1 MELINKYEGAVF
13 FVDILGITALTNS
26 KMNLTD
32 EDYEPWLAKYSIEYS
47 DQFLA
52 ASILAEFRDIL
63 IRMNDDFKDVTI
75 SQLSDCAFVWSKNI
89 TDIILFASKFM
100 VDAIRKGILCRAG
113 LTYGE
118 IIETN
123 QEHKLGRFIVGKA
136 VTDAAKLE
144 RMSKGARI
152 LIDEEFPHNL
162 WEQDKDFAE
171 RTIPLFTPFTN
182 PLDYNIYDEFKWYLC
197 PDLTRDI
204 NNLSVLS
211 NDEQILLTKK
221 RLKIANQVR
230 CSPKYRWNSKSLEGL
245 VQMRATINFISENK
259 LLNILH
265 NFDWSDVVSKRDD
278 ETVSNINRKIDNYHD
293 YRIIVEKEERPW
305 AE

>member
-26 KMNLTD
+26 KINLID
-32 EDYEPWLAKYSIEYS
+32 EDYEPWLAKYNIEYS

-52 ASILAEFRDIL
+52 ASILAEFREIL
-63 IRMNDDFKDVTI
+63 INLNYDFKDVTI

-89 TDIILFASKFM
+89 TDIVLFASKFM
-100 VDAIRKGILCRAG
+100 VEAIRKGILCRGG

-144 RMSKGARI
+144 RISKGARV
-152 LIDEEFPHNL
+152 LIDEEFPHKL
-162 WEQDKDFAE
+162 WELDKKFAE
-171 RTIPLFTPFTN
+171 RTLPLFAPFTN

-197 PDLTRDI
+197 PDLTRDV
-204 NNLSVLS
+204 NNLSVLTTE
-211 NDEQILLTKK
+211 EQISLTKE
-221 RLKIANQVR
+221 RLKIANHVR
-230 CSPKYRWNSKSLEGL
+230 CSPKYRWNSKSSEGL
-245 VQMRATINFISENK
+245 IQVRATISFISENR

-265 NFDWSDVVSKRDD
+265 NFDWNNVVSKRDD
-278 ETVSNINRKIDNYHD
+278 DIVLNISRKIDSYYD
-293 YRIIVEKEERPW
+293 YRKIVEKKERPW